1 MTTDNKIRGERF
13 QYNIN
18 RDDTKI
24 STLSYPGKL
33 IIINILEMKK

>member
-1 MTTDNKIRGERF
+1 MAIDNKIRGERF

-24 STLSYPGKL
+24 STSSHPGKL
-33 IIINILEMKK
+33 ITINTLEMKK